1 MSVLNQEVTESSS
14 GFKKEI
20 DEAGISLLLDTVQIY
35 IYQFPI
41 KSSTRESVSNAI
53 DSITERNI
61 AKILLKDPSRI
72 SEFYVEREG
81 EIYRDSRFD
90 PSYYNTKYMSNDDT
104 VYITYQRTGPAELR
118 DRITIKDNGVGLGG
132 SRLEGYMKISYSSK
146 RLSTKTLGT
155 FGLGCKSPLATGVDC
170 YSLKTAHNGKEF
182 SFLIYK
188 DKIDNCYSKWNSDG
202 SLNEYIVFNKDTD
215 REYKVYYKKTS
226 KLNYVEVSWDVK
238 KHQYSEYVDAIR
250 SQLLYFKNPI
260 NFTVKESN
268 GYTDKIDFQ
277 ANILHETDDYILADQ
292 HYFSRPHLIINGVC
306 YGFIEFKELE
316 LDQKYGHIGLK
327 MNMEDVTVTPSRESC
342 VWDAKTKEAILK
354 KYEGL
359 AKSAEGLINGT
370 LSELPLMDW
379 IKACSSISTLNGNE
393 SKEMKIISQLAAL
406 TGFSSLNIE
415 YKKTGIKFKN
425 NLETMFGTP
434 FLDFTRVAR
443 TNGYDSGR
451 RAYVE
456 TIKYSSHLT
465 ETSNL
470 IGRIPYIQH
479 GGSELIKSAFL
490 TTKKSDNYNYN
501 ELILIRGKARTG
513 EDFKTNFTE
522 LIQGKITLEDAIA
535 KVPEFEGVKTVEDA
549 SKKKERIKEY
559 ENAFKVISTFLEQ
572 KVPIYDDVA
581 VPVGFKTNLVE
592 TSIDAPA
599 TADTSED
606 AIEQQKIDYNKLR
619 KLSGKIVVQYPRI
632 DYNSE
637 IINCKTEVKPS
648 DLADCTDTIV
658 YGTRDELE
666 LLHFLYVV
674 SREDKKSSD
683 YSGKA
688 FTGNP
693 RICVVSKQVEKHFKP
708 FIPVEEYIF
717 GTDGKTICI
726 DLKRIFTA
734 RLLADWFNGR
744 HSYLSKLA
752 EFSPSIASTYEEIKK
767 YINDYNRP
775 FGYSK
780 HFALLPKAHTDFL
793 ERSIRIQTMLIEK
806 GGDVALA
813 YQTDNY
819 KDEDYMSISTYED
832 TMLEKAKWILDFD
845 KVFGA
850 LFSEIS
856 SLTKYEKAI
865 SPALAMEIKSI
876 IEARK
881 DRLEQDYPDLCC

>member
-1 MSVLNQEVTESSS
+1 MSVLNQEITESTS

-72 SEFYVEREG
+72 GEFYVEREG
-81 EIYRDSRFD
+81 EIYKDSRFD
-90 PSYYNTKYMSNDDT
+90 PSYYNPKFMSSDDT
-104 VYITYQRTGPAELR
+104 VYITYQRTGPTELR
-118 DRITIKDNGVGLGG
+118 DRITIKDNGVGLGE

-188 DKIDNCYSKWNSDG
+188 DKIDNCYSKWNQDG
-202 SLNEYIVFNKDTD
+202 SLNDYIVFNKGKEK
-215 REYKVYYKKTS
+215 EYKVYYKKTT
-226 KLNYVEVSWDVK
+226 KQNYVEVAWDVK
-238 KHQYSEYVDAIR
+238 KHQYSEYVDAIK

-260 NFTVKESN
+260 NFQIKESG
-268 GYTDKIDFQ
+268 GYSSKVDFQ

-316 LDQKYGHIGLK
+316 LDQKYGYIGLK

-342 VWDAKTKEAILK
+342 VWDTKTKEAILR
-354 KYEGL
+354 KYENL
-359 AKSAEGLINGT
+359 AKSAESLINET
-370 LSELPLMDW
+370 LSKLSFIDW
-379 IKACSSISTLNGNE
+379 MKACSSITTLNAGD

-415 YKKTGIKFKN
+415 YKKTGMKFRN
-425 NLETMFGTP
+425 NVEQMINSP

-443 TNGYDSGR
+443 QNTYDNSR
-451 RAYVE
+451 RRNVE
-456 TIKYSSHLT
+456 TIKYFSHVT
-465 ETSNL
+465 DTGNF
-470 IGRIPYIQH
+470 IGRLPYLQY
-479 GGSELIKSAFL
+479 GGSDLTKSAFL
-490 TTKKSDNYNYN
+490 CSKKDGYYYN
-501 ELILIRGKARTG
+501 ELLLIRGKARSGDDYKEALTK
-513 EDFKTNFTE
+513 FMTN
-522 LIQGKITLEDAIA
+522 KYTLEEALSL
-535 KVPEFEGVKTVEDA
+535 VPDFEGVKSTEEGP
-549 SKKKERIKEY
+549 KRKERIKEY
-559 ENAFKVISTFLEQ
+559 ENAFKVISLFIEQ

-581 VPVGFKTNLVE
+581 IPAGYKTDLV
-592 TSIDAPA
+592 
-599 TADTSED
+599 DTSADVVSAAEVTEEVI
-606 AIEQQKIDYNKLR
+606 AQQKIDYAKLR
-619 KLSGKIVVQYPRI
+619 KLAGKIVVQYPRI

-637 IINCKTEVKPS
+637 IINSKIEVAPT

-666 LLHFLYVV
+666 LLHFLYVI
-674 SREDKKSSD
+674 SRDDRKNSD
-683 YSGKA
+683 PSYKA
-688 FTGNP
+688 FAGNP
-693 RICVVSKQVEKHFKP
+693 RVCIVSKQVEKHFKP
-708 FIPVEEYIF
+708 FIPVEEYLF
-717 GTDGKTICI
+717 GSDGRTICI
-726 DLKRIFTA
+726 ELKRIFTA
-734 RLLADWFNGR
+734 RILSDWFTTSQ
-744 HSYLSKLA
+744 SYLSKLA
-752 EFSPSIASTYEEIKK
+752 EFSPSIATTYEDIKK
-767 YINDYNRP
+767 YINNYNRP
-775 FGYSK
+775 YGYSK
-780 HFALLPKAHTDFL
+780 YFSLLPDEHRTFL
-793 ERSIRIQTMLIEK
+793 EKSIRIQTMLLEK
-806 GGDVALA
+806 GGDVATA

-819 KDEDYMSISTYED
+819 KDEDYITVSTYD
-832 TMLEKAKWILDFD
+832 DPILEKAKWILDFD
-845 KVFGA
+845 KVFGT

-856 SLTKYEKAI
+856 SLAKYEKAI